1 MALRLKEL
9 DRIEFSVLV
18 NNEVDPISA
27 SPNPAVKYPGFFT
40 GVPLI
45 PLPEGSHRGDAKL
58 EARMDSIC
66 CGAHGL
72 SLVITAIAGDVSH
85 TMLFD
90 AGPEDSVFKTNASR
104 MRLDAGAIE
113 RIQLSHWHRDHSGGM
128 LSAIKLITGA
138 KQLGQPPV
146 VVDLHPDRPDFRGI
160 DFNGTP
166 VSMEADPSFED
177 MEARGGVISKS
188 SAPHLVLDDMFAV
201 SGEVP
206 RVTEYEKGLRGGIR
220 FNAATEEWEKDE
232 MIKDE
237 RFLMCNLKGK
247 GLVVFAGCS
256 HPGIINICRNAV
268 ELGGSLPLFSI
279 IGGFHLADGD
289 PIKMQRTMDDV
300 KKMDVKVLMPGHCT
314 GWRFS
319 FKIEQEMPGSYV
331 PCFGGT
337 KYTIEA

>member
-1 MALRLKEL
+1 MALRLREL
-9 DRIEFSVLV
+9 DRVEFSVLV

-27 SPNPAVKYPGFFT
+27 SPNPAVKYSGFFT
-40 GVPLI
+40 GVPLT

-72 SLVITAIAGDVSH
+72 SLVITAIAGDVKH

-90 AGPEDSVFKTNASR
+90 AGPEESVFQANASR
-104 MRLDAGAIE
+104 MRLDPGAIE

-128 LSAIKLITGA
+128 LSAIELVAAAKLPD
-138 KQLGQPPV
+138 QPPV

-160 DFNGTP
+160 DFNGTH

-177 MEARGGVISKS
+177 MEARGGVVSKS

-220 FNAATEEWEKDE
+220 FNAATEQWEKDE

-247 GLVVFAGCS
+247 SNFRLT
-256 HPGIINICRNAV
+256 N
-268 ELGGSLPLFSI
+268 
-279 IGGFHLADGD
+279 
-289 PIKMQRTMDDV
+289 
-300 KKMDVKVLMPGHCT
+300 
-314 GWRFS
+314 
-319 FKIEQEMPGSYV
+319 
-331 PCFGGT
+331 
-337 KYTIEA
+337 